1 MNTIFF
7 TDLPRSSDDSQET
20 RDYLTGLLNDGE
32 VTLNDVLA
40 FFNYACGA
48 YKVASTV
55 IGSSDARINI
65 EFNYAARA
73 FASFLQTTQ
82 EDEKKLALLDAFQAS
97 RHIINDSLDLI
108 LGEIERHL
116 RNAKYINLDIT
127 ISDYIDGFETFYNK
141 KEEIHSIVAE
151 SRRKR
156 GKFRYQAY
164 LELIDNGPYET
175 LVQFLSKINQ
185 ALFKLGANQK
195 KIRNKNRR
203 DLWILIFTTILA
215 ISGFIGLLFPK
226 KFESFGEVVVNII
239 GKSDASD
246 NTSK

>member
-1 MNTIFF
+1 MKKLFF
-7 TDLPRSSDDSQET
+7 ADLPRGSDDAQET
-20 RDYLTGLLNDGE
+20 RDYLIGLLEDGE
-32 VTLNDVLA
+32 VKITDVLT

-55 IGSSDARINI
+55 IGASDARINI

-73 FASFLQTTQ
+73 FASFLQSTQ

-97 RHIINDSLDLI
+97 RHIINDSLDLM

-127 ISDYIDGFETFYNK
+127 ISDYIDEFETLYNK
-141 KEEIHSIVAE
+141 KERIHAIVAD

-164 LELIDNGPYET
+164 LELIDGEAYNV
-175 LVQFLSKINQ
+175 LVQFLTKINQ

-195 KIRNKNRR
+195 KIRSKNRR
-203 DLWILIFTTILA
+203 DMWIFIGTTILA
-215 ISGFIGLLFPK
+215 VFGFIGLLFPK
-226 KFESFGEVVVNII
+226 NFESFGESIKNIV
-239 GKSDASD
+239 GQSVETPAK
-246 NTSK
+246 TP